1 MDPEARRQMWNVIQ
15 QVSAQRT
22 VILVSHSME
31 EIEALCTRVG
41 VMVSGRMQC
50 LGSVQHL
57 KSKFGGAYTVELRCA
72 AEQVE
77 GCLELLQSAVPS
89 RGNQAALQ
97 LEEHHGGFLRLRA
110 DKEAEL
116 SLATIFSLLETHKA
130 RLQIY
135 DYSVSQ
141 CSLEQVF
148 IKFAKKQEEEQPR
161 QLEDSEER
169 EEQSVLDD
177 STLGSFV

>member
-1 MDPEARRQMWNVIQ
+1 
-15 QVSAQRT
+15 
-22 VILVSHSME
+22 
-31 EIEALCTRVG
+31 
-41 VMVSGRMQC
+41 MVSGRMQC

-72 AEQVE
+72 AEQIE
-77 GCLELLQSAVPS
+77 GCLELLQSAVPP
-89 RGNQAALQ
+89 RGNQASLQ
-97 LEEHHGGFLRLRA
+97 LEERHGGFLRLRA
-110 DKEAEL
+110 DKESEL
-116 SLATIFSLLETHKA
+116 SLAIIFSLLEAHKA

-148 IKFAKKQEEEQPR
+148 IKFAKQQEEEQHRR
-161 QLEDSEER
+161 QQEGSEKGD
-169 EEQSVLDD
+169 EESILDN